1 MAEPRLNLGKATVL
15 LLQASGTE
23 LDILGQMFIGF
34 GVKGIRKCTTVE
46 DAESVVASAAFDLL
60 VVDCDLPD
68 GGGYDF
74 VTRLRRLEDNPNRLA
89 PIMLICGHTAPSNV
103 VRGRDCG
110 GNFVVAKPLTP
121 PVMYDRLMWL
131 AKEQRQFV
139 EAEGYV
145 GPDRRHKAFGPPA
158 GEKGRRH
165 DDLGT
170 EVGLPIGPDL
180 GQDEIDM
187 LMNPRRAVA

>member
-1 MAEPRLNLGKATVL
+1 MAEARLNLSKASVL
-15 LLQASGTE
+15 LVQASGTE

-46 DAESVVASAAFDLL
+46 DADAVTANASFDLV

-68 GGGYDF
+68 GSGFDL
-74 VTRLRRLEDNPNRLA
+74 VQRLRRAEENANRLA
-89 PIMLICGHTAPSNV
+89 PILLVCGHTAPSNIT
-103 VRGRDCG
+103 RARDCG
-110 GNFVVAKPLTP
+110 ANFVVAKPLTP
-121 PVMYDRLMWL
+121 PVVYDRLMWL
-131 AKEQRQFV
+131 GREQRKFV

-145 GPDRRHKAFGPPA
+145 GPDRRHKAFGPPP

-180 GQDEIDM
+180 GQDEIDA
-187 LMNPRRAVA
+187 LMNPRRVA

>member
-15 LLQASGTE
+15 LVQASATE

-34 GVKGIRKCTTVE
+34 GVKGIRKCTSVE
-46 DAESVVASAAFDLL
+46 DAEAVSATQPFDLM
-60 VVDCDLPD
+60 VVDCDIPD
-68 GGGYDF
+68 GAGYDF
-74 VTRLRRLEDNPNRLA
+74 VQRLRRAEENANRLA
-89 PIMLICGHTAPSNV
+89 PIMLVCGHAAPSNV
-103 VRGRDCG
+103 ERARDCG
-110 GNFVVAKPLTP
+110 ANFVVAKPLTP
-121 PVMYDRLMWL
+121 PIVYDRLMWM
-131 AKEQRQFV
+131 AREQRQWV

-165 DDLGT
+165 DDLGL

-180 GQDEIDM
+180 EQDEIDA